1 MPISKALKRTNMLIL
16 AENFGTESKILTEA
30 VNDKDKTMYLNGCF
44 MQAEIRNRN
53 NRVYPLSEMTNAVVN
68 FNEKIK
74 ENNGIAGEAD
84 HPADRLSVS
93 IDRVSH
99 IITELHMDGNN
110 AHGKIK
116 ILNTPCGLIVKEIIG
131 AGYKP
136 AVSSRGAGNVDEEG
150 VVSGF
155 VLQTI
160 DVVLDPSASGARP
173 SAIFESLENTK
184 QGNKV
189 LTLSEA
195 LVNDVSA
202 QKYFKK
208 EFNKFMVD
216 LLK

>member
-1 MPISKALKRTNMLIL
+1 MHIL
-16 AENFGTESKILTEA
+16 TENFGTESKILTEA
-30 VNDKDKTMYLNGCF
+30 VNDAMKSMYLNGCF
-44 MQAEIRNRN
+44 MQADIRNRN
-53 NRVYPLSEMTNAVVN
+53 NRVYPLSEMTSAVAD
-68 FNEKIK
+68 FNNRIK

-84 HPADRLSVS
+84 HPSDRLSVA

-99 IITELHMDGNN
+99 IITELHMDGSN
-110 AHGKIK
+110 AHGRIK
-116 ILNTPCGLIVKEIIG
+116 ILNTPCGQIVKEIIN

-184 QGNKV
+184 QGKKV
-189 LTLSEA
+189 MTLSEA
-195 LVNDVSA
+195 LVNDPSA
-202 QKYFKK
+202 QKFFKK
-208 EFNKFMVD
+208 EFDKFLID
-216 LLK
+216 ILKK

>member
-1 MPISKALKRTNMLIL
+1 MKVLT
-16 AENFGTESKILTEA
+16 ENFGTESKILAESVDDA
-30 VNDKDKTMYLNGCF
+30 LKTMFLTGCF
-44 MQAEIRNRN
+44 MQAEARNRN
-53 NRVYPLSEMTNAVVN
+53 NRIYPLSEMTNAVAD
-68 FNEKIK
+68 FNKRIQ

-116 ILNTPCGLIVKEIIG
+116 ILNTPCGLIVKEIIS

-136 AVSSRGAGNVDEEG
+136 AVSSRGAGNVDESG
-150 VVSGF
+150 MVSGF
-155 VLQTI
+155 MLQTI

-173 SAIFESLENTK
+173 SAIFEALENTK

-189 LTLSEA
+189 MTLSEA
-195 LVNDVSA
+195 LINDPAA
-202 QKYFKK
+202 QKFFKK
-208 EFNKFMVD
+208 EFNKFFSE
-216 LLK
+216 LFNK